1 MPKTN
6 WRRSKCSVHL
16 PRSKLVEIRP
26 KMSGTSAEEGPSCS
40 GSGPRMT
47 VETLSP
53 SPAKGDSKEISTC
66 DGCLHPLKENTK
78 ANKVNE
84 AVKGPIL
91 PQGPQVGRLLSVRES
106 SAKVSEWDERLLP
119 SSQIRNKEN
128 KEYPKKGPLLTGTMP
143 KKKLSGEGQGWKGF
157 SEDVSL
163 YKNLNTPMQPSKSG
177 IAISSDK
184 DDLAN
189 RKKGAIKKK
198 TQMSTGNPLK
208 RSHASTIPLKN
219 DNPRQAE
226 NGTFLENKDAVIKE
240 KLNDPMWCNLSSED
254 FVFQHNLDN
263 KILVKTVMPKFLT
276 KLQPSTSADIPHEDP
291 KSLQSQWIPPQTS
304 DGDIRSSKNQ
314 DKVAMDT
321 LMPKL
326 VQPPPILN
334 KPSAKNPD
342 PLSEDLIIIM
352 SDDEDLPIRVP
363 SKEKFSRDPMWSST
377 FIRLKDS
384 KKKANVVEKPVEES
398 VWHKDNL
405 CEVSMRDIMDPDV
418 PPSTMEGLRSVE
430 AICMR
435 LRGIDV
441 PGNLGILQEAP
452 TFEEL
457 FDVLNI

>member
-1 MPKTN
+1 MPKRN
-6 WRRSKCSVHL
+6 WRRTKCSVHL
-16 PRSKLVEIRP
+16 PRSELVEIQP
-26 KMSGTSAEEGPSCS
+26 KMSGTSAEEGPSSS

-53 SPAKGDSKEISTC
+53 SPAKGESKELSAS
-66 DGCLHPLKENTK
+66 DGCLHPVKTNTK
-78 ANKVNE
+78 ANKVVE
-84 AVKGPIL
+84 TVKGPIL

-106 SAKVSEWDERLLP
+106 SATVSEWDERLLP

-128 KEYPKKGPLLTGTMP
+128 KDYRKKGLLLTGTMP
-143 KKKLSGEGQGWKGF
+143 KKKLGGEGQGWKGF
-157 SEDVSL
+157 SQDVSL
-163 YKNLNTPMQPSKSG
+163 YKNLNTPMQPSKSD

-184 DDLAN
+184 DDLTD

-198 TQMSTGNPLK
+198 TQMPTGNPLK
-208 RSHASTIPLKN
+208 RSHSSTIPLKN
-219 DNPRQAE
+219 DNPPRAGNATSLNYQ
-226 NGTFLENKDAVIKE
+226 DAMIKE

-276 KLQPSTSADIPHEDP
+276 KLQPSTSKDIPIENP
-291 KSLQSQWIPPQTS
+291 KSLQSQWIAPQTS
-304 DGDIRSSKNQ
+304 DGEIRFSKNQ
-314 DKVAMDT
+314 DKVAMDK
-321 LMPKL
+321 LMPEL
-326 VQPPPILN
+326 VQPPRILN
-334 KPSAKNPD
+334 KPPAKEPD
-342 PLSEDLIIIM
+342 PLSEDLIITM
-352 SDDEDLPIRVP
+352 SDNEDLPIRVS
-363 SKEKFSRDPMWSST
+363 SKEKSSRDPMWSST
-377 FIRLKDS
+377 SIRLKDS
-384 KKKANVVEKPVEES
+384 KKKANVVEKAKEES

-405 CEVSMRDIMDPDV
+405 CEVSMREIMDPDV
-418 PPSTMEGLRSVE
+418 PPSTMKGLRSVE